1 MAQATQATRLGHGA
15 RTRAVT
21 AVAKTSQIKVSWLMA
36 YRSCRQRDLGTSG
49 RVASAAAAPA
59 GLGRGGFRGVGEG
72 FRVQALGVGGGGKR
86 GLLARKAERAP
97 HPMGCGLSPR
107 CPVTGS
113 FHSRLAAPEMG
124 SDLPLQAVRQSF
136 HSGKDSLR
144 QRVCTLCP

>member
-1 MAQATQATRLGHGA
+1 MAHGLQELQATRLGHQRA
-15 RTRAVT
+15 RRKCRRSAGWPGPGG
-21 AVAKTSQIKVSWLMA
+21 VSG
-36 YRSCRQRDLGTSG
+36 S
-49 RVASAAAAPA
+49 
-59 GLGRGGFRGVGEG
+59 RGGVQGSG
-72 FRVQALGVGGGGKR
+72 FGGGGGGGKR

>member
-1 MAQATQATRLGHGA
+1 MAHGLQELQATRLGHQRA
-15 RTRAVT
+15 RR
-21 AVAKTSQIKVSWLMA
+21 KCR
-36 YRSCRQRDLGTSG
+36 RSAGWWAGGGFGESG
-49 RVASAAAAPA
+49 RGS
-59 GLGRGGFRGVGEG
+59 GLGLWGWG
-72 FRVQALGVGGGGKR
+72 GGGGKR

-144 QRVCTLCP
+144 QVCTLCP